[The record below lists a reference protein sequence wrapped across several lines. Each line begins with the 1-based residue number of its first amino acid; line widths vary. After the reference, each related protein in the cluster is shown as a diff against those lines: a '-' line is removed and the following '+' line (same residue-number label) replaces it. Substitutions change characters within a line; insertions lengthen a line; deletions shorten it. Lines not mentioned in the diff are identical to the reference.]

1 MKKAHKG
8 ALYVGVF
15 LCLTHVS
22 MAKDGFS
29 LGGVVALDNKHVGG
43 GFEVGFPLLQKGFT
57 IRNYISVFA
66 HAAEN
71 TNSLLLLQEKITFGG
86 ARDSNMARL
95 YGFIS
100 GSFGLT
106 MQEQQDMFKSPFA
119 WEGFMGGGADIYGG
133 EHASVFIEAGG
144 GVNGNTLGVMQGFG
158 RIQVGFRGFF

>member
-8 ALYVGVF
+8 VLYVGVF

-29 LGGVVALDNKHVGG
+29 LGGVVAFDNKHVGG

-57 IRNYISVFA
+57 IRNHISVFSY
-66 HAAEN
+66 AAEN
-71 TNSLLLLQEKITFGG
+71 TNSLLLLQEKIAFGG

-106 MQEQQDMFKSPFA
+106 M
-119 WEGFMGGGADIYGG
+119 
-133 EHASVFIEAGG
+133 
-144 GVNGNTLGVMQGFG
+144 
-158 RIQVGFRGFF
+158 